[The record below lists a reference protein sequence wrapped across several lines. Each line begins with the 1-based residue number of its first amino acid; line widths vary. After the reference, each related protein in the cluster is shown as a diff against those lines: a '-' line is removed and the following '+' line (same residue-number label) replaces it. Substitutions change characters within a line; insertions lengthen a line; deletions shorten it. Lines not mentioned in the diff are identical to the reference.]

1 MNDPRLAIDSD
12 FELNEYKLLHK
23 SEEFSKEYGDL
34 FDIGDTF
41 AATMHNYNGQY
52 SLSLYFEYRKDDEYF
67 ADDNC
72 IKVLIDKN
80 DVEFIRLI
88 EIV

>member
-1 MNDPRLAIDSD
+1 
-12 FELNEYKLLHK
+12 
-23 SEEFSKEYGDL
+23 
-34 FDIGDTF
+34 
-41 AATMHNYNGQY
+41 MHNYNGQY